1 MKNGASK
8 LKNHL
13 DQDSWLGH
21 NWHSKFAF
29 TTLESPQCR
38 AWTASTKI
46 IPRPLTWRKGGKN
59 KKIVRCIF
67 AIFADQNHFSQMH
80 SYYPHACV
88 RMWMSVYSA
97 TQTILVSASSIHKI
111 RASLLSS
118 KFLCVVVTHIQR
130 EMLRN
135 YPEDTS

>member
-21 NWHSKFAF
+21 SWHSKFAF

-67 AIFADQNHFSQMH
+67 AMFADQISVRCSIAIHMHVPYVDVSIFSNQNHFCLSMIHPQNKGISFIKQVLMCS
-80 SYYPHACV
+80 SY
-88 RMWMSVYSA
+88 S
-97 TQTILVSASSIHKI
+97 HKEGD
-111 RASLLSS
+111 
-118 KFLCVVVTHIQR
+118 VTK
-130 EMLRN
+130 L
-135 YPEDTS
+135 P